1 MPDRKYAFFKYRAA
15 PGAGWGQETERM
27 QKMNVGMDNEYIRI
41 DLLKI
46 AKGLMRRVWIIVLA
60 MIVCGA
66 AALSYA
72 AFIVDP
78 MYSAS
83 VSMYVNNSSSSVG
96 SSGYSI
102 SSSEISAAKSL
113 VDTYLV
119 ILKTRTT
126 LNEVIERGSI
136 RYPYESLS
144 RMITA
149 ESINGTEV
157 FNIVVTCGDP
167 AEAVHIANTIADV
180 LPGKIAE
187 VVEGSSVRIVDRAAM
202 MTEKVSP
209 SLKTYTVIGLLLG
222 LLISCGAVA
231 VIEIL
236 DDKIRTEDY
245 LLENYPDIPLLTVI
259 PDLLDDQADRKGYS
273 RLHEN
278 EDEDGGM
285 AQGRNRK

>member
-1 MPDRKYAFFKYRAA
+1 MYGSMFFQDRAGS
-15 PGAGWGQETERM
+15 GAEWGQEIKM

-46 AKGLMRRVWIIVLA
+46 VKGMMRRAWIIVLA
-60 MIVCGA
+60 MIVCGV

-83 VSMYVNNSSSSVG
+83 VSMYVNNSSLPAG

-157 FNIVVTCGDP
+157 FDVVVTCGDP
-167 AEAVHIANTIADV
+167 AEAMHIANTIADV

-209 SLKTYTVIGLLLG
+209 SLKKYTVIGLLLG
-222 LLISCGAVA
+222 MMLSCGTVA
-231 VIEIL
+231 MIEIL

-259 PDLLDDQADRKGYS
+259 PDLLDEQADRKGYS
-273 RLHEN
+273 KLHDGA
-278 EDEDGGM
+278 DEDGE
-285 AQGRNRK
+285 AAHGRNRK